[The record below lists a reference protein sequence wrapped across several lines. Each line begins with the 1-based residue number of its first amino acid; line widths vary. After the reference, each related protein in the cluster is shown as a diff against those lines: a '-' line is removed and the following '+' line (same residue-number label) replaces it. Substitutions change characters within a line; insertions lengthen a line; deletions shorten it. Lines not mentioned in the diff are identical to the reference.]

1 MRKPKFP
8 ADLPDGVSFPELD
21 PRLFAP
27 MSTAPNLT
35 DLPDP
40 DEIVIDFTPVPRL
53 RARRNG
59 WTEARQRGFIF
70 ALARCGSVAAAAR
83 SVGMTKRSAYR
94 LVDAAGAASFAG
106 AWDEAVDLGLARLQM
121 DSLQRALE
129 GDYVPIYRRGKLVR
143 VEHRRNDKLA
153 VALLS
158 GREREVETYRR
169 AAVSRHQYTADLG
182 ALDAARA
189 LREAQI
195 VAAENAYETE
205 VQRLVG
211 TIHARCSASEPS
223 TPSIRQL

>member
-1 MRKPKFP
+1 MRKPEFP
-8 ADLPDGVSFPELD
+8 IDLPDGISFSELD
-21 PRLFAP
+21 PRLLAP
-27 MSTAPNLT
+27 MSTAPA
-35 DLPDP
+35 DP
-40 DEIVIDFTPVPRL
+40 DEPLIDFTPVPRL

-106 AWDEAVDLGLARLQM
+106 AWDEAVDIGCSRLRL
-121 DSLQRALE
+121 DSLQRSLE

-153 VALLS
+153 IATLS
-158 GREREVETYRR
+158 GRQDIESYRR
-169 AAVSRHQYTADLG
+169 AAVSRHEYTHDMG
-182 ALDAARA
+182 ALDTARA

-195 VAAENAYETE
+195 VAAENAYEAE
-205 VQRLVG
+205 VKRLVG
-211 TIHARCSASEPS
+211 TVITRCAESEPAE
-223 TPSIRQL
+223 PSIRLL